1 MTDAVEE
8 LRRARARRRILF
20 AGLLAL
26 LGAACVAGAVVGP
39 MPVNPLEFAFGRA
52 DAVTR
57 TVVGEI
63 RLPRVALGVL
73 VGAALA
79 ASGAAMQGLF
89 RNPLADPGLVGV
101 STGAACGAVVV
112 IVLGHCLHAPAW
124 AMPWLLPA
132 AACAGSLAAATAI
145 YRLSLHEGRP
155 VVATM
160 LLCGIAINSLAGAM
174 TAGLVFLANDQ
185 QTRDVTFWLMGSL
198 GAATWAKVAV
208 VAPGVLLGLACLP
221 ALARALDALLLG
233 EAEAGHLGHDVG
245 RVKTM
250 VVLLSTLMVG
260 LAVAFT
266 GVIGF
271 VGLIVPHALRLA
283 AGPGHRFLLPASA
296 LLGGALLVIA
306 DIVARCVVAP
316 AELPIGILTAL
327 LGAPFFLWLL
337 LRAKAAWQP

>member
-1 MTDAVEE
+1 MTKAIEE
-8 LRRARARRRILF
+8 LRRARVRRWLLF
-20 AGLLAL
+20 TGLLGLIAL
-26 LGAACVAGAVVGP
+26 ACLAGAGVGP
-39 MPVNPLEFAFGRA
+39 MPVNPLDLVLGHG

-63 RLPRVALGVL
+63 RLPRVALGLL

-101 STGAACGAVVV
+101 SAGAACGAVSA
-112 IVLGHCLHAPAW
+112 IVLGHGLRAPDW

-132 AACAGSLAAATAI
+132 TAFAGSLATMATI
-145 YRLSLHEGRP
+145 HRLSMHEGQP
-155 VVATM
+155 AVATM
-160 LLCGIAINSLAGAM
+160 LLCGIAINALAGAL
-174 TAGLVFLANDQ
+174 TAFLVFLANDQ
-185 QTRDVTFWLMGSL
+185 QARDVTFWLMGSL

-208 VAPGVLLGLACLP
+208 IAAGVLPGLVCLP
-221 ALARALDALLLG
+221 AAARALDALLLG

-245 RVKTM
+245 RVKTQ
-250 VVLLSTLMVG
+250 VVLIVTLMVG

-271 VGLIVPHALRLA
+271 VGLIVPHALRLV

-296 LLGGALLVIA
+296 LMGGALLVLA
-306 DIVARCVVAP
+306 DLAARCVVAP

-337 LRAKAAWQP
+337 LRAKTAWQP